1 MDRKQ
6 MCVANVQYKKPGGE
20 RQMKNL
26 IRYLTFR
33 ESRSEKAHFVPGVDR
48 WDDHGMGRTI
58 KDIAAHCEAYQSQHV
73 LLFSLVVNPNPDLV
87 AMMPVEQREQFVRE
101 LTERT
106 VEGFFDARGIEN
118 GVEWSAVMHHR
129 LTDDPQSSGMH
140 NPHMHVML
148 PGTYYE
154 PDEGIRKPLYFS
166 RNRQVNHI
174 EMLHTICQQHS
185 AELLDRYVGPDW
197 EQRYDALEA
206 ARQRQLV
213 VTSEHPHGS
222 LPEIG
227 AVWNGARRTDEQ
239 TSAAGVYG
247 YFQDDLDNPDARVL
261 RFRALIAGLP
271 HDEAEILSSH
281 FADLMKQ
288 DIRLWDEEVQRIKS
302 LNRSERTAIVSQLL
316 FPDREPPEIAF
327 DLEL

>member
-1 MDRKQ
+1 MDRRQ

-33 ESRSEKAHFVPGVDR
+33 ESRSEKAYSVPGVDR

-106 VEGFFDARGIEN
+106 VEGFFDARSIEN

-129 LTDDPQSSGMH
+129 LTDDPQSPGMH

-166 RNRQVNHI
+166 KNRQVNHI
-174 EMLHTICQQHS
+174 EMLHDICQQHS

-206 ARQRQLV
+206 DRQRQLEV
-213 VTSEHPHGS
+213 ISEQPHGS

-227 AVWNGARRTDEQ
+227 AVWNGVRRTDEK
-239 TSAAGVYG
+239 TSAIGVYG

-271 HDEAEILSSH
+271 HDEADILSSH

-288 DIRLWDEEVQRIKS
+288 DVNTWHEEVQRIKS
-302 LNRSERTAIVSQLL
+302 LNRSERAAFVSQIP
-316 FPDREPPEIAF
+316 FRDREPPAIAF

>member
-1 MDRKQ
+1 MDRRQ
-6 MCVANVQYKKPGGE
+6 VCVANVQYKKPGGE

-33 ESRSEKAHFVPGVDR
+33 ESRSEKAYFVPGVDR

-73 LLFSLVVNPNPDLV
+73 LLFSLVVNPNPDLI
-87 AMMPVEQREQFVRE
+87 AMMPAEQREQFVRE

-106 VEGFFDARGIEN
+106 VEGFFDARGIDN

-129 LTDDPQSSGMH
+129 LTDDRQSPGMH

-148 PGTYYE
+148 PGTHYD

-166 RNRQVNHI
+166 KNRQVNHI
-174 EMLHTICQQHS
+174 EMLHDICQQHS
-185 AELLDRYVGPDW
+185 VELLDRYAGPDW

-206 ARQRQLV
+206 VRTQQRD
-213 VTSEHPHGS
+213 VTAQAPHGS

-227 AVWNGARRTDEQ
+227 VVWSGMRRTDEQ
-239 TSAAGVYG
+239 TSAVGVYG

-288 DIRLWDEEVQRIKS
+288 DIRLWDEEVQRIKT
-302 LNRSERTAIVSQLL
+302 LNRSERAGFVSQRS